1 MSQNLV
7 INKNKLIKED
17 IFRKYIGKLIPINK
31 TDNL

>member
-1 MSQNLV
+1 MPQNLV

-17 IFRKYIGKLIPINK
+17 IFRKGIGKLIPINK

>member
-17 IFRKYIGKLIPINK
+17 IFRKDIGKLIRIK
-31 TDNL
+31 LNL

>member
-7 INKNKLIKED
+7 INKNKFIRENV
-17 IFRKYIGKLIPINK
+17 FRKDIGKLIPINK